1 MLINLC
7 TYPVANVLQRLL
19 QDKTTGENIVFASD
33 SYKEFGITPTTPVTP
48 AKLKLINLTTRTEK
62 RLEDKK
68 KRTKG
73 KAEVFT
79 PSWICNRM
87 NNHIDEDWFGYK
99 DVFTH
104 ETDDKTWT
112 ATAGKVA
119 FPQGKTWKDYVKTTQ
134 LEITCGEAP
143 FLASRYDTT
152 NGQEIDISNRIG
164 LLDRKLRVI
173 NENTHDEKDWLKWV
187 MEAYK
192 STYGYEYQG
201 DNLVIARINLLM
213 TFAEY
218 LKARWG
224 RDATNAELAEI
235 TDVICWNIWQM
246 DGLTGT
252 VPCRQ
257 ITQQLSLFDTLTEPK
272 PVECIIRDWNKWEN
286 IPFSAVGRA

>member
-7 TYPVANVLQRLL
+7 TYPVANVLQRLI
-19 QDKTTGENIVFASD
+19 QDKTTGENIVFATD
-33 SYKEFGITPTTPVTP
+33 SYSEFGIAPTTPVTP
-48 AKLKLINLTTRTEK
+48 TKLKLINLTTRTEK

-79 PSWICNRM
+79 PSWICNQM
-87 NNHIDEDWFGYK
+87 NSHIDEEWFGYK

-104 ETDDKTWT
+104 ETDDKTWIST
-112 ATAGKVA
+112 PGKVA

-143 FLASRYDTT
+143 FLVSRYDTT
-152 NGQEIDISNRIG
+152 NGQAIDISNRIG

-187 MEAYK
+187 LEAYK

-213 TFAEY
+213 TFVEN
-218 LKARWG
+218 LQARWG
-224 RDATNAELAEI
+224 RDATSAELSEI
-235 TDVICWNIWQM
+235 VDIICWNIWQM

-257 ITQQLSLFDTLTEPK
+257 YTQQLSLFDALAEPK